1 MGWKLI
7 RRFNTLAYLEKE
19 KAAKEEAEKI
29 VATPESEISN
39 SIDKQEESLLS
50 QEEMAPEETETVEEP
65 KAEQPEQKETVE
77 VVKEKKTTKK
87 STKKKKAS

>member
-1 MGWKLI
+1 MGWKLVK
-7 RRFNTLAYLEKE
+7 RFNTLAYLEKE
-19 KAAKEEAEKI
+19 KAAKEEAEKLI
-29 VATPESEISN
+29 AAPESEILN
-39 SIDKQEESLLS
+39 SGDKQEESLLS